1 MRKLPVGKAV
11 ENCLRSVVAYSPEAA
26 KIGLPWIVVVFIL
39 AIIQAFLV
47 PDDFLDPKSI
57 VSSVSQGNYRPLL
70 IMYFDI
76 TVYLLALS
84 SIAVN
89 WHKFALLEEM
99 PSGLAWLRID
109 SLTLRYF
116 GNLVLILLII
126 IILASIVGFGTIMVS
141 ASDLISPGV
150 SDIIDLISIILI
162 TLAMLLIFSILSL
175 KLPPIAINAPKI
187 GFLDT
192 LKFAKGNYM
201 SIFGYALALA
211 VCVTIVRIIA
221 KLIDSYIFSYG
232 DIVGGIMSVIMH
244 LAIMWF
250 SLMVGIASITT
261 LYGYFVEKRDFD
273 DASDA

>member
-192 LKFAKGNYM
+192 FKFAKGNYM